1 MGMFDVSKETYA
13 EYSEKW
19 RRMASEK
26 VGDEVVAA
34 APFRR
39 GGAASSMAISKV
51 QLGGLVYAA
60 NSLRNKKKAGGLPQ
74 NLFLIVTPTQLYA
87 YKYKTK
93 GRDYRLTDEVAV
105 WQRDGLRVSTE
116 QKMGVTM
123 LTIESPAEGE
133 KATLAPG
140 GVTDTPLTDVVIEA
154 LDGSASSSA
163 SA

>member
-74 NLFLIVTPTQLYA
+74 NIFLIVTPSQLYA

-123 LTIESPAEGE
+123 LTIDSQVDGI
-133 KATLAPG
+133 KVTLAPAG
-140 GVTDTPLTDVVIEA
+140 IKDDPLSQELIAELRTDQEGTLA
-154 LDGSASSSA
+154 
-163 SA
+163 